1 MEILSTGEK
10 IKRARIYQGITL
22 KELCGNRVSI
32 SKMSCIE
39 NGKIK
44 ADNEILKYISNKLDI
59 DFDYLIRDVKDQ
71 ILTNLNDIKNGL
83 VSEKS
88 IGEVL
93 KNNIEYCLEYSYN
106 ELAFEFIHL
115 LFNFYIN
122 KNSIEEI
129 QMITSQYY
137 DVYQKNNNKENTI
150 IYYKDMAAFFYSINE
165 FNEAINYYIRIKGIL
180 KEAQIIDKGNLAYVC
195 FREGKT
201 YYKLNML
208 DKAYETIKE
217 AIEYVDY
224 LESVRDKG
232 DIFQTFANIN
242 IILNK
247 KEAEKYIE
255 KSYSYKRDNLIS
267 LAIAMGQIGESFFK
281 VGNKERGLQE
291 LEKGIEIFP
300 KENKQEYVK
309 FLNKCVNTLYENG
322 IYEYAYEIADTALNN
337 AIKIDNIVEIERA
350 YYLKGMILQKQ
361 GNYIQAEMYMN
372 LSLDSLFKFANNE
385 EKYKRYLDMANMY
398 HKLSETKEALKYFG
412 LAMALDKEK

>member
-44 ADNEILKYISNKLDI
+44 ADNEILKYISSKLDI
-59 DFDYLIRDVKDQ
+59 DFDYLVRDVKDQ

-83 VSEKS
+83 VSEKN
-88 IGEVL
+88 IREVL

-106 ELAFEFIHL
+106 ELSFEFTHM
-115 LFNFYIN
+115 LFNFYIGQN
-122 KNSIEEI
+122 NIDDI
-129 QMITSQYY
+129 QTIISQYY
-137 DVYQKNNNKENTI
+137 DVYQKNNNRKNTI
-150 IYYKDMAAFFYSINE
+150 IFYKDMAAFFYSINE
-165 FNEAINYYIRIKGIL
+165 FNEAINYYIRLKGIL
-180 KEAQIIDKGNLAYVC
+180 KEEEVIDKNNLAYIC

-201 YYKLNML
+201 YYKLDMI

-217 AIEYVDY
+217 AVEYVDY
-224 LESVRDKG
+224 LESLKDKG
-232 DIFQTFANIN
+232 DMFQTFASIN

-247 KEAEKYIE
+247 KEAEEYIE
-255 KSYSYKRDNLIS
+255 KSYSYKSEDLTS
-267 LAIAMGQIGESFFK
+267 LAIAMGQIGAAFFK
-281 VGNKERGLQE
+281 VGNKDRGLQE
-291 LEKGIEIFP
+291 LKKGIEIFP
-300 KENKQEYVK
+300 KENKQEHVK
-309 FLNKCVNTLYENG
+309 FLNKCVNTLYENE
-322 IYEYAYEIADTALNN
+322 IYEYAYEIADIALNN

-361 GNYIQAEMYMN
+361 GNYLQAEMYMN
-372 LSLDSLFKFANNE
+372 LSLDSLFKFANND
-385 EKYKRYLDMANMY
+385 EKYKRYLDMASMY
-398 HKLSETKEALKYFG
+398 HKLYETKEALKYFG